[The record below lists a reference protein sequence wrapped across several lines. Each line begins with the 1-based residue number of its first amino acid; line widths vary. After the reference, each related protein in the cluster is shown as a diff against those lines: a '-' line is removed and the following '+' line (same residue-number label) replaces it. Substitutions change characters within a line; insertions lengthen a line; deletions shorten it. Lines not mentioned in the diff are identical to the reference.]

1 MEQKNRGNKKRG
13 GLKRLFHHLFPERQ
27 LFLRAEGRMAHV
39 RISCRMQ
46 AFLALTAMGAGAWVA
61 FSTASYVLHDNVLEA
76 KDHQIANVR
85 LEYRSLLGEV
95 AEYQTRFTD
104 ITGELKQYHATM
116 LGLAEHNTALQKNL
130 NSVETKLRST
140 EGERENVIAAR
151 EGLKG
156 RLNELENDMAK
167 LANRNFALKGNL
179 TSVEDDLE
187 TTVSERNHAFFE
199 RGRMARQ
206 IKALETQLAALQTAE
221 QDVVQRLTE
230 QTIASRDEF
239 ANVVE
244 IAGLNVADLL
254 KEGASASKAQGGPF
268 INISEADKA
277 DGMPADA
284 LRTSLTNLD
293 VQLSQLEGL
302 QSVLR
307 KLPLS
312 SPLDYFQ
319 VTSRHGKRRDPF
331 NGRWAMHYGIDMG
344 GIYKSSVYAT
354 APGVVTFV
362 GWKGN
367 YGRMVEIS
375 HGSGIKTRFAHL
387 HSTLVKKGQKIKFRE
402 KVALVGN
409 SGRSTGAH
417 LHYEIIYKG
426 RSRDPMKFMKAGR
439 YVFQG

>member
-1 MEQKNRGNKKRG
+1 MEPKIIGNKKSGRV
-13 GLKRLFHHLFPERQ
+13 KRLFHHLFPERQ
-27 LFLRAEGRMAHV
+27 LFLRADGRMSHV
-39 RISCRMQ
+39 RFSCRMQ
-46 AFLALTAMGAGAWVA
+46 AFVSLVAMAAGGWVA
-61 FSTASYVLHDNVLEA
+61 FSTASYVLHENLLAA

-85 LEYRSLLGEV
+85 LEYRSLVNQL
-95 AEYQTRFTD
+95 ASYQTKFTD
-104 ITGELKQYHATM
+104 ITGELKQYHETM

-130 NSVETKLRST
+130 SSVETKLRST

-156 RLNELENDMAK
+156 RLREIENDMAQ

-179 TSVEDDLE
+179 TSVEEDLE
-187 TTVSERNHAFFE
+187 TTVSERNHALFE
-199 RGRMARQ
+199 RARMGRQ
-206 IKALETQLAALQTAE
+206 IKELEVRLAALQSAE

-230 QTIASRDEF
+230 QTVASRDDF
-239 ANVVE
+239 AKVVE
-244 IAGLNVADLL
+244 IAGLDVEDLL
-254 KEGASASKAQGGPF
+254 KADAAANAQGGPF
-268 INISEADKA
+268 IKIGENAKNS
-277 DGMPADA
+277 GMPAEG
-284 LRTSLTNLD
+284 LRASLTNLD
-293 VQLSQLEGL
+293 DQLNQLEGL

-312 SPLDYFQ
+312 SPLEYFQ

-331 NGRWAMHYGIDMG
+331 NRRWAMHYGIDMG
-344 GIYKSSVYAT
+344 GVYKASVFAT

-375 HGSGIKTRFAHL
+375 HGSGLKTRFAHL
-387 HSTLVKKGQKIKFRE
+387 HSALVKKGQKIKFRD
-402 KVALVGN
+402 KIARVGN